1 MTENPSDLVS
11 FDGWLKSLGR
21 TRTTGHRWRKKF
33 PWLTV
38 TNIFGKNYIS
48 RHVIAE
54 FQSAGRRLENS
65 PETVH
70 PPNNGKHER

>member
-54 FQSAGRRLENS
+54 FQRRAAAGEFSRA
-65 PETVH
+65 VH